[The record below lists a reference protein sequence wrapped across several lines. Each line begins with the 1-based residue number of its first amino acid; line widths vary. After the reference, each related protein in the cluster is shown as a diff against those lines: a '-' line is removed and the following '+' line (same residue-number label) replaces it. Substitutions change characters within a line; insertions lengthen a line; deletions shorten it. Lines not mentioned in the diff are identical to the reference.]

1 MTKKIASAK
10 LLNLDLVEMPA
21 IKVPIY
27 SGGVLKFKSPLKKNL
42 NFLCRWVA
50 NEKVWV
56 GSVPE
61 SCNPDRYAQNTP
73 YVYFVE
79 THFWF
84 VASAASAMANTL
96 CAANQAYNHAMCINK
111 Q

>member
-27 SGGVLKFKSPLKKNL
+27 SGGLLKFKSPLKKSWIFSVGGLLMKTFGWALCL
-42 NFLCRWVA
+42 NPVILTYMLKTHHVF
-50 NEKVWV
+50 
-56 GSVPE
+56 
-61 SCNPDRYAQNTP
+61 
-73 YVYFVE
+73 YFVE

-84 VASAASAMANTL
+84 VASAASAMANIWW
-96 CAANQAYNHAMCINK
+96 AENQAYNHAMCIDK